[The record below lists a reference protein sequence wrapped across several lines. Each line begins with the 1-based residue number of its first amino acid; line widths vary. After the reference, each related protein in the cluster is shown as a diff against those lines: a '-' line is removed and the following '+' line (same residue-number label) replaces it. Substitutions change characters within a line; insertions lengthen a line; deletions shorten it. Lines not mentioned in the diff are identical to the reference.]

1 MRVFTADHFDE
12 PHGQKEWRR
21 SVDGLARIEKV
32 QSHPS
37 MIEFQNKCYF
47 EAVYMLVQ
55 SQSMLEAAFN
65 PRAHAL
71 TPVLQIYRVQNK
83 KVLRDVR

>member
-1 MRVFTADHFDE
+1 
-12 PHGQKEWRR
+12 
-21 SVDGLARIEKV
+21 
-32 QSHPS
+32 